1 MPSSVIRNDRDST
14 AEQRA
19 TQLTELRNEWYKRT
33 DVVLHCST
41 PFGKTIISMRPTCIE
56 ISQHA
61 LEQNVATFR
70 RIANGKAII
79 AVVKANAYGHGMEL
93 CARILEPHVDM
104 FGVAFAEE
112 GAQLRAAGIT
122 KPILVLMTP
131 TAGDADAIVEYD
143 LDVVACAL
151 DVMERLDIVAAR
163 SGRRV
168 RCHLYLDTGMHR
180 DGISLEEVP
189 AFVEACARLE
199 HVELVGLCTHFARS
213 DDRDCHMTTRQ
224 NQLFAGILDELQKIG
239 YHFRWIH
246 AANTGAAL
254 QHPATHYSALRIGIG
269 LYGIAPGQTS
279 APRLQP
285 VLRLVTKVTALR
297 SVRAGETVSYGTYYT
312 ATRDTTVATIPIGY
326 GDGFVRMLTGKVE
339 CLIAGKRY
347 PIVGAI
353 CMDECMVDVGSDPIA
368 LGDEVVLIGQQ
379 GNQHITA
386 REIADR
392 LGTIPYEVTT
402 LLNQRISRVVVPE
415 W

>member
-1 MPSSVIRNDRDST
+1 
-14 AEQRA
+14 
-19 TQLTELRNEWYKRT
+19 
-33 DVVLHCST
+33 
-41 PFGKTIISMRPTCIE
+41 MRPTRIE
-56 ISQHA
+56 ISRHS
-61 LEQNVATFR
+61 LEQNAAYFR
-70 RIANGKAII
+70 SIAPGKKII

-93 CARILEPHVDM
+93 VASVLEPVVDA

-112 GAQLRAAGIT
+112 GAALRSIGVT

-131 TAGDADAIVEYD
+131 TASDVDAIIEYD
-143 LDVVACAL
+143 LDVVACTL
-151 DVMERLDIVAAR
+151 DVMECLDIVAAR
-163 SGRRV
+163 FRRRV
-168 RCHLYLDTGMHR
+168 RCHLYVDTGMHR
-180 DGISLEEVP
+180 DGVSPEEVP

-213 DDRDCHMTTRQ
+213 DDRDCQMTTRQ
-224 NQLFAGILDELQKIG
+224 NQLFAGVLDELQKKG

-326 GDGFVRMLTGKVE
+326 GDGYVRMLTGSAE
-339 CLIAGKRY
+339 CLIGGKRY

-379 GNQHITA
+379 GNQCITA
-386 REIADR
+386 CEIADR

-402 LLNQRISRVVVPE
+402 LLGIRPERILVP
-415 W
+415 